1 MAPALRDTMQKQLD
15 SISKAE
21 LLLKQLVDELANP
34 NERLIPSFVS
44 DKVNKIRGLQ
54 SSIGRTIEHVKESAW
69 DEDDTQSIL
78 RPLQPLEDQYEHLTG
93 LSRKA
98 IITANRN
105 IQLQAEADRKNLITV
120 SNASAEAHAARIM
133 KLASQDAVVSASNDL
148 TESMREAL
156 KLMSEE
162 VQKSAEST
170 QVLTSST
177 DTLAKT
183 SQQYTALGSAIDSSK
198 RLVTSMSR
206 RDLIDRGLIVF
217 GLVIFLAV
225 VAHIVKKRVWIP
237 GVDSWCTAKGWLC

>member
-105 IQLQAEADRKNLITV
+105 IQLQAEADRKNLIT
-120 SNASAEAHAARIM
+120 
-133 KLASQDAVVSASNDL
+133 DAVVSASNDL